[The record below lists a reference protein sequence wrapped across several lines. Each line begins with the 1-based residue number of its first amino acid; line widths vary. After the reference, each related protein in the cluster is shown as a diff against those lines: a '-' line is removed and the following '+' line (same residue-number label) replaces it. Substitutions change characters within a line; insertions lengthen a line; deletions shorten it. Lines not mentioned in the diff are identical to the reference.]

1 MFACNSNRIS
11 FGCDFIAHTSQ
22 KKRIETKRSS
32 RECVFSC
39 LYFLFLFKINRFH
52 SNYHHHGGWN
62 PTESPPE
69 SVTSIQT
76 TLNNN
81 NNNSN
86 NSVGATIAYRDG
98 QFSSFEPN
106 CHMDTGS
113 PNSGFYF
120 K

>member
-1 MFACNSNRIS
+1 MFSLYIS
-11 FGCDFIAHTSQ
+11 S
-22 KKRIETKRSS
+22 
-32 RECVFSC
+32 
-39 LYFLFLFKINRFH
+39 LNRFH

-69 SVTSIQT
+69 SVASIQT
-76 TLNNN
+76 SLNNNN

-86 NSVGATIAYRDG
+86 NSVGAAIAYRDG